1 MLKGLLKGSKSKRAK
16 DAPLLPEGVRLYAI
30 GDIHGRADLLEKL
43 FAQLRADIKGGDFNQ
58 LHFVF
63 LGDYID
69 RGFQSR
75 EVIEIILSQEW
86 GALKPTF
93 LLGNHEKTL
102 LDFLDDPSV
111 GPSWMEYG
119 GRETL
124 SSYGV
129 ELQNGGKGEASWRAA
144 SEGLRAAL
152 PVSHLNFLRSL
163 KLSFVLGECYFVHAG
178 VNPDRP
184 VADQSEDD
192 QLWIRDRFLESRKR
206 LEKVIVHGHTPET
219 SPVWD
224 GRRIGVDTG
233 AYITNRLTAVRIEGG
248 GVDFISTN

>member
-86 GALKPTF
+86 GGWQASAGQARSGHARSGQARHRACGC
-93 LLGNHEKTL
+93 LGW
-102 LDFLDDPSV
+102 S
-111 GPSWMEYG
+111 
-119 GRETL
+119 RC
-124 SSYGV
+124 
-129 ELQNGGKGEASWRAA
+129 ASWR
-144 SEGLRAAL
+144 L
-152 PVSHLNFLRSL
+152 
-163 KLSFVLGECYFVHAG
+163 
-178 VNPDRP
+178 
-184 VADQSEDD
+184 
-192 QLWIRDRFLESRKR
+192 
-206 LEKVIVHGHTPET
+206 
-219 SPVWD
+219 
-224 GRRIGVDTG
+224 
-233 AYITNRLTAVRIEGG
+233 
-248 GVDFISTN
+248 